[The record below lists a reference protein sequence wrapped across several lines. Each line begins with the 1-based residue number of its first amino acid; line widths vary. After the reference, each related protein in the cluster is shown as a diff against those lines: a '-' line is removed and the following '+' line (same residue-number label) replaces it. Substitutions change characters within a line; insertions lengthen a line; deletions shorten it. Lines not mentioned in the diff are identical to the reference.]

1 MQVPLRYSKND
12 SQRFGL
18 NIHRTP
24 FAPEIDANKTIQYIL
39 ENDVDIAFLRIPSAK
54 LKDLQLLDR
63 SGMPYMVADT
73 LAYYHFDL
81 LNNEVKPV
89 ENQDLEFRVATP
101 NDHELLNQLVR
112 EIFGNYVNHYR
123 VSYYFENEHVTE
135 GYQDWV
141 RSYAEEDPNRIC
153 WLVYKGGEIAGFG
166 TFNFE
171 KEEEKKKMKGILYGV
186 LPKFRRSGLLRDM
199 TRYALTYA
207 KDRGCEYMRSTI
219 QIENVAV
226 QHCWTSEGFVFHH
239 TVNTVH
245 VNAMLS
251 KSIFEPFS
259 YQVKIENEEQT
270 SPKVSNRHVLR
281 RINKEFDMKQNIVTR
296 NHRFVNIAP
305 LKFGEE
311 YILKFS
317 YPSGSKGLLRITD
330 LNHKTHMLVYFGL
343 KHFVA

>member
-1 MQVPLRYSKND
+1 MAVPLRYSKHD
-12 SQRFGL
+12 SLRFGI

-24 FAPEIDANKTIQYIL
+24 FMAEIDAPKIIRYLL
-39 ENDVDIAFLRIPSAK
+39 EHDVDMGIIRIPSTK

-81 LNNEVKPV
+81 LNNEVK
-89 ENQDLEFRVATP
+89 ELSNQDLEFKVATP
-101 NDHELLNQLVR
+101 TDHEALNALVR
-112 EIFGNYVNHYR
+112 ETFGNYVNHYR
-123 VSYYFENEHVTE
+123 VSHFFDNETVTE

-141 RSYAEEDPNRIC
+141 RSYAEGDPNRIC
-153 WLVYKGGEIAGFG
+153 WLVYKAGELVGFG

-171 KEEEKKKMKGILYGV
+171 REVKMKGILYGV
-186 LPKFRRSGLLRDM
+186 KPSHRNQGILKDIIRYSQKF
-199 TRYALTYA
+199 A
-207 KDRGCEYMRSTI
+207 KDRGCEYMRATA
-219 QIENVAV
+219 QIENVNI
-226 QHCWTSEGFVFHH
+226 QHCWTSEGFDLHH

-245 VNAMLS
+245 INAMLS

-259 YQVKIENEEQT
+259 YRVKIENEEQT

-281 RINKEFDMKQNIVTR
+281 RINQEFDIKQNIVTR

-305 LKFGEE
+305 LRFGAE

-317 YPSGSKGLLRITD
+317 YPTGSKGLLRIMD
-330 LNHKTHMLVYFGL
+330 DNHKTYMLVYFGL